1 MKTLRFLL
9 FLLTAGMLFMGCQ
22 KELSEENG
30 RALGNLPKDV
40 LGNCQSPVINGN
52 YVAGVALSPTTESIA
67 LQINISQVGVYSIV
81 SDTINGYY
89 FSGTGVTGVTGI
101 NTVRLEARGTPTV
114 VGTDV
119 FNIKFDGTTCQI
131 NNIVTATPGGGGGG
145 TAAVFT
151 LGNTAGN
158 CTSTPAGVYA
168 ENFPTSTTL
177 NYVDIGVTVTTAGTY
192 NVTSTIVN
200 GVKFSGSG
208 NVSLTSTTIRLYA
221 DGGTPTAQ
229 GNTAYLLTVGTST
242 CSFSINYLAPLPIAN
257 LNLNCGAATVTGTF
271 QAGAPVI
278 PTNKITI
285 SAIVTQSGAYNIST
299 TTVNGVRF
307 VGAGTLTASATAQ
320 NIDLFA
326 IAVGTT
332 GNYGTS
338 VGAQTYN
345 IQSPYVVGTGTS
357 CTSGVVVTFTAPTGG
372 GGGAATDSV
381 SCFINGGPIK
391 VFDFNQGIILDN
403 TSLSPLATG
412 YIMGG
417 DFDINGDESIVFGIY
432 NATGVFPTTAP
443 LTYTV
448 NQAPT
453 TIVVADYDVNSVN
466 YTAISNPPTVQSN
479 PFTITITSISGAWG
493 VAGTRVK
500 GTFSGSTKDNSGA
513 GPGVKLIT
521 GGYFDLTF

>member
-52 YVAGVALSPTTESIA
+52 YVAGVALSPTTEYIA

-101 NTVRLEARGTPTV
+101 NTVRLEARGTPTA

-168 ENFPTSTTL
+168 QNFPTSTTL

-192 NVTSTIVN
+192 NVTSTVVN

-208 NVSLTSTTIRLYA
+208 NVTLTSTTIRLYA

-229 GNTAYLLTVGTST
+229 GNTAYPLTVGTST
-242 CSFSINYLAPLPIAN
+242 CSFSINYLAPIVPAVFT
-257 LNLNCGAATVTGTF
+257 LNCGSATVAGTY
-271 QAGAPVI
+271 
-278 PTNKITI
+278 
-285 SAIVTQSGAYNIST
+285 QSGA
-299 TTVNGVRF
+299 
-307 VGAGTLTASATAQ
+307 
-320 NIDLFA
+320 
-326 IAVGTT
+326 
-332 GNYGTS
+332 
-338 VGAQTYN
+338 
-345 IQSPYVVGTGTS
+345 
-357 CTSGVVVTFTAPTGG
+357 
-372 GGGAATDSV
+372 
-381 SCFINGGPIK
+381 
-391 VFDFNQGIILDN
+391 
-403 TSLSPLATG
+403 
-412 YIMGG
+412 IM
-417 DFDINGDESIVFGIY
+417 N
-432 NATGVFPTTAP
+432 P
-443 LTYTV
+443 LT
-448 NQAPT
+448 N
-453 TIVVADYDVNSVN
+453 
-466 YTAISNPPTVQSN
+466 
-479 PFTITITSISGAWG
+479 TITITALVGVSGAYSLTATANGVTFAGIGTLTSSATPQNITLVATGTAGSTVGNVNYLISGNGTACTSPVVVPFTAAPVTITGFIQANLNGSTTLTTFNVNKAVDLTPFLGTVPQCQVGGESGSGFESFEFAIVNPGSITTG
-493 VAGTRVK
+493 VDYSINSTAATVDATYRTLAGSVFITTFASPATLPFKVRFSIYTSNRIV
-500 GTFSGSTKDNSGA
+500 GTFSGNTWNNSGA
-513 GPGVKLIT
+513 GPGT
-521 GGYFDLTF
+521 TTFTNGSFDLNF

>member
-9 FLLTAGMLFMGCQ
+9 FLLTAGMLFIGCQ

-52 YVAGVALSPTTESIA
+52 YVAGVALSPTTEYIA

-101 NTVRLEARGTPTV
+101 NTVRLEARGTPTA

-168 ENFPTSTTL
+168 QNFPTSTTL

-192 NVTSTIVN
+192 NVTSTVVN

-229 GNTAYLLTVGTST
+229 GNTAYPLTVGTST
-242 CSFSINYLAPLPIAN
+242 CSFSINYLAPLALAN
-257 LNLNCGAATVTGTF
+257 FTLNCGTPTLTGTYQIGTPMVSTPTGNTMTVTATVVGGA
-271 QAGAPVI
+271 AGAYS
-278 PTNKITI
+278 IT
-285 SAIVTQSGAYNIST
+285 SNSP
-299 TTVNGVRF
+299 NGVSF
-307 VGAGTLTASATAQ
+307 TGAGLLTASAIPQTITLIASGTPTGIAGNVTYTLTAT
-320 NIDLFA
+320 A
-326 IAVGTT
+326 SS
-332 GNYGTS
+332 GN
-338 VGAQTYN
+338 
-345 IQSPYVVGTGTS
+345 VVCTNATVPFTAAPV
-357 CTSGVVVTFTAPTGG
+357 TSGGSIKAKIGSATAANTDFSANIIASNNTTNTNLLISGDGPGNEDIRIQVVSASGTPLVIN
-372 GGGAATDSV
+372 TD
-381 SCFINGGPIK
+381 
-391 VFDFNQGIILDN
+391 
-403 TSLSPLATG
+403 
-412 YIMGG
+412 
-417 DFDINGDESIVFGIY
+417 
-432 NATGVFPTTAP
+432 
-443 LTYTV
+443 YTV
-448 NQAPT
+448 NQAT
-453 TIVVADYDVNSVN
+453 SFIVLSADYTGILGVTYSADTDIVPQL
-466 YTAISNPPTVQSN
+466 TR
-479 PFTITITSISGAWG
+479 PFTIRYSVITPNRLA
-493 VAGTRVK
+493 
-500 GTFSGSTKDNSGA
+500 GTFSGNVDNGF
-513 GPGVKLIT
+513 GGIQQIFGGV
-521 GGYFDLTF
+521 FDVTF